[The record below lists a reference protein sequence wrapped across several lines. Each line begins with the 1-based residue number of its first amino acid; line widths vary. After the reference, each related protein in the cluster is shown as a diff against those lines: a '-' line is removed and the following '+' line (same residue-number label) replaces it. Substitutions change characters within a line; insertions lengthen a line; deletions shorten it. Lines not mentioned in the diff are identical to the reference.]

1 MPASTSVPARSR
13 PFGERLAPAARLL
26 VCATVPWFLCVWL
39 GTSTAPVPAALPAVL
54 ILRDDVFAAPRLA
67 LERLVGVVVGVVLSV
82 LVLHWLP
89 SGSLSFLVLV
99 VCACAGMFLL
109 RHDGSPNQQVLVT
122 ALVIYATPVPGY
134 PLARLEE
141 SAVGIAVVVLLG
153 PLLWP
158 PDPYREAV
166 RGLEEYRTGL
176 GVLLERIAAR
186 AAAGRPTG
194 PAPADPFA
202 RWRRPYELSAA
213 LDRKTGRLLLLPPR
227 QAPAWAADT
236 LRPRLRLATRTA
248 PALLFLA
255 REMEIRSSSGDRE
268 RREADGKRPEAGG
281 ERREAAGKE
290 PEAGGERPGEA
301 SGERPEAGG
310 ERPEAGGAPSKP
322 SEAAP
327 GGADAAVRAMAPLVG
342 ATASA
347 LDAALRGEDCADR
360 LRLARELE
368 LRHRA
373 AHPGRRDAVLRAG
386 LHLTH
391 EALAEHLD
399 PGPG

>member
-1 MPASTSVPARSR
+1 MLGSTSVPARSR

-26 VCATVPWFLCVWL
+26 VCATVPWFVCVWL

-89 SGSLSFLVLV
+89 PGSLSFLVLV

-109 RHDGSPNQQVLVT
+109 RHDGSPNQQVLIT

-141 SAVGIAVVVLLG
+141 TAVGIAVVVLLG

-158 PDPYREAV
+158 PDPYREALS
-166 RGLEEYRTGL
+166 GLEEYRTGL
-176 GVLLERIAAR
+176 GALLERIAAR

-202 RWRRPYELSAA
+202 RWRRPYEMSAA
-213 LDRKTGRLLLLPPR
+213 LDRRTGRLLLLPPR
-227 QAPAWAADT
+227 QAPTGAADT
-236 LRPRLRLATRTA
+236 LRPRLRLAARTA

-255 REMEIRSSSGDRE
+255 REMEIRSS
-268 RREADGKRPEAGG
+268 AVDGGGPEAGG
-281 ERREAAGKE
+281 
-290 PEAGGERPGEA
+290 GG
-301 SGERPEAGG
+301 
-310 ERPEAGGAPSKP
+310 PSDT
-322 SEAAP
+322 AP
-327 GGADAAVRAMAPLVG
+327 GGADGAVRAMAPLVG

-347 LDAALRGEDCADR
+347 LDAALRGEDCTDR

-399 PGPG
+399 PAPG

>member
-1 MPASTSVPARSR
+1 MLGSTSVPARRR

-26 VCATVPWFLCVWL
+26 VCATVPWFVCLWL

-54 ILRDDVFAAPRLA
+54 ILRDDVFTAPRLA
-67 LERLVGVVVGVVLSV
+67 LERLVGVVVGVAVSV

-166 RGLEEYRTGL
+166 TGLEEYRTGL
-176 GVLLERIAAR
+176 GALLERIAAR

-194 PAPADPFA
+194 PAPADRFA

-213 LDRKTGRLLLLPPR
+213 LDRRTGRLLLLPPR
-227 QAPAWAADT
+227 QAPAGAADT
-236 LRPRLRLATRTA
+236 LRPRLRLAARTA

-255 REMEIRSSSGDRE
+255 REMEIRSS
-268 RREADGKRPEAGG
+268 P
-281 ERREAAGKE
+281 
-290 PEAGGERPGEA
+290 
-301 SGERPEAGG
+301 
-310 ERPEAGGAPSKP
+310 
-322 SEAAP
+322 
-327 GGADAAVRAMAPLVG
+327 ADAAVRAMAPLVG

-347 LDAALRGEDCADR
+347 LDAALRGEDCVER
-360 LRLARELE
+360 LRRARELE

-391 EALAEHLD
+391 EALAEHLAPA
-399 PGPG
+399 PG

>member
-1 MPASTSVPARSR
+1 MLGSTSVPARTR

-26 VCATVPWFLCVWL
+26 VCATVPWFVCVWL

-82 LVLHWLP
+82 LVLRWLP

-99 VCACAGMFLL
+99 VCACAAMFLL
-109 RHDGSPNQQVLVT
+109 SHEGSPNQQVMVT

-166 RGLEEYRTGL
+166 NGLEEYRTGL
-176 GVLLERIAAR
+176 GALLERIAAR
-186 AAAGRPTG
+186 AGAGRPTG
-194 PAPADPFA
+194 PAPADRFA

-213 LDRKTGRLLLLPPR
+213 LDRRTGRLLLLPPR
-227 QAPAWAADT
+227 RAPAGAADT
-236 LRPRLRLATRTA
+236 LRPRLRLAARTA

-255 REMEIRSSSGDRE
+255 RELEVRSSSP
-268 RREADGKRPEAGG
+268 DG
-281 ERREAAGKE
+281 E
-290 PEAGGERPGEA
+290 PT
-301 SGERPEAGG
+301 
-310 ERPEAGGAPSKP
+310 
-322 SEAAP
+322 EAAP
-327 GGADAAVRAMAPLVG
+327 GGGADGAVRAMAPLVG

-347 LDAALRGEDCADR
+347 LDAALRGEDCTDR

-399 PGPG
+399 PAPG

>member
-1 MPASTSVPARSR
+1 MLASTSVAALSR
-13 PFGERLAPAARLL
+13 PFGEHLAPAARLL
-26 VCATVPWFLCVWL
+26 VCATVPWFVCVWL

-89 SGSLSFLVLV
+89 TGSLSFLVLV
-99 VCACAGMFLL
+99 VCACAGMYLL
-109 RHDGSPNQQVLVT
+109 SHNGSPNQQVLVT

-141 SAVGIAVVVLLG
+141 SAVGIAVVALLG

-158 PDPYREAV
+158 PDPYREAAS
-166 RGLEEYRTGL
+166 GLEEYRTGL
-176 GVLLERIAAR
+176 GVLLERVAAR
-186 AAAGRPTG
+186 AAAGRPAG

-213 LDRKTGRLLLLPPR
+213 LDRRTERLLLLPPR
-227 QAPAWAADT
+227 RAPAGAADT
-236 LRPRLRLATRTA
+236 LRPRLRLAARTA
-248 PALLFLA
+248 PALLFLL
-255 REMEIRSSSGDRE
+255 RELEIRSSS
-268 RREADGKRPEAGG
+268 ADG
-281 ERREAAGKE
+281 ERREAGE
-290 PEAGGERPGEA
+290 EPPEAAR
-301 SGERPEAGG
+301 
-310 ERPEAGGAPSKP
+310 
-322 SEAAP
+322 
-327 GGADAAVRAMAPLVG
+327 GGADEALRAMAPLIG

-347 LDAALRGEDCADR
+347 LDAALRGEDCAQR
-360 LRLARELE
+360 LRLARGLE

-399 PGPG
+399 PGAG

>member
-1 MPASTSVPARSR
+1 MLGSTSVAALRR

-26 VCATVPWFLCVWL
+26 VCATVPWFVCVWL

-67 LERLVGVVVGVVLSV
+67 LERLAGVVAGVVLSI

-89 SGSLSFLVLV
+89 TGSLSFLVLV
-99 VCACAGMFLL
+99 VCACAGMYLMS
-109 RHDGSPNQQVLVT
+109 HDGSPNQQVLIT

-141 SAVGIAVVVLLG
+141 SAVGIAVVALLG

-158 PDPYREAV
+158 PDPYREAAS
-166 RGLEEYRTGL
+166 GLEEYRAGL
-176 GVLLERIAAR
+176 GALLERVAAR

-213 LDRKTGRLLLLPPR
+213 LDRRTERLLLLPPR
-227 QAPAWAADT
+227 RAPAGAADT
-236 LRPRLRLATRTA
+236 LRPRLRLAARTA
-248 PALLFLA
+248 PALLFLT
-255 REMEIRSSSGDRE
+255 RELEIRSSAAWE
-268 RREADGKRPEAGG
+268 RGQ
-281 ERREAAGKE
+281 AAGE
-290 PEAGGERPGEA
+290 PAG
-301 SGERPEAGG
+301 
-310 ERPEAGGAPSKP
+310 
-322 SEAAP
+322 AAP
-327 GGADAAVRAMAPLVG
+327 GPADEAVHAMAPLVG

-347 LDAALRGEDCADR
+347 LDAALRGEDCAER

-368 LRHRA
+368 LRHLA
-373 AHPGRRDAVLRAG
+373 AHPGPRDAVLRAG

-391 EALAEHLD
+391 EALAEHL
-399 PGPG
+399 GPAGR

>member
-1 MPASTSVPARSR
+1 MLGSTSAAALSR

-26 VCATVPWFLCVWL
+26 VCATVPWFVCVWL

-67 LERLVGVVVGVVLSV
+67 LERLAGVVAGVVLSV

-89 SGSLSFLVLV
+89 AGSLSFLVLV
-99 VCACAGMFLL
+99 VCACAGMYLL
-109 RHDGSPNQQVLVT
+109 SHNGSPNQQVLIT

-141 SAVGIAVVVLLG
+141 TAVGIAVVVLLG
-153 PLLWP
+153 PLLCP
-158 PDPYREAV
+158 PDPYREAAS
-166 RGLEEYRTGL
+166 GLEEYRTGL
-176 GVLLERIAAR
+176 GALLERVAAR

-213 LDRKTGRLLLLPPR
+213 LDRRTERLLLLPPR
-227 QAPAWAADT
+227 RAPAGAADT
-236 LRPRLRLATRTA
+236 LRPRLRLAARTA

-255 REMEIRSSSGDRE
+255 RELEIRSSS
-268 RREADGKRPEAGG
+268 ADGERVAGGG
-281 ERREAAGKE
+281 ER
-290 PEAGGERPGEA
+290 
-301 SGERPEAGG
+301 
-310 ERPEAGGAPSKP
+310 GGAGEEQPG
-322 SEAAP
+322 AAP
-327 GGADAAVRAMAPLVG
+327 GGADEALRAMAPLIG

-347 LDAALRGEDCADR
+347 LDAALRGEDCAQR
-360 LRLARELE
+360 LRLARALE

-399 PGPG
+399 PAAR

>member
-1 MPASTSVPARSR
+1 MLGSTSVPARRR

-26 VCATVPWFLCVWL
+26 VCATVPWFVCVWL

-54 ILRDDVFAAPRLA
+54 ILRDDVFAAPRPA

-89 SGSLSFLVLV
+89 PGSLSFLVLV

-141 SAVGIAVVVLLG
+141 TAVGIAVVVLLG

-166 RGLEEYRTGL
+166 SGLEEYRNGL
-176 GVLLERIAAR
+176 GALLERIAAR

-227 QAPAWAADT
+227 QAPAGAADT
-236 LRPRLRLATRTA
+236 LRPRLRLAARTA
-248 PALLFLA
+248 PALLFLT
-255 REMEIRSSSGDRE
+255 RELEIRSSA
-268 RREADGKRPEAGG
+268 ADGGRQVAGG
-281 ERREAAGKE
+281 ERAG
-290 PEAGGERPGEA
+290 A
-301 SGERPEAGG
+301 SGSQAV
-310 ERPEAGGAPSKP
+310 
-322 SEAAP
+322 P
-327 GGADAAVRAMAPLVG
+327 GGADGAVRAMAPLVG

-347 LDAALRGEDCADR
+347 LDAALRGEDCTDR

-386 LHLTH
+386 LHLIH

-399 PGPG
+399 PAPG

>member
-1 MPASTSVPARSR
+1 MLGSTSAAALSR

-26 VCATVPWFLCVWL
+26 VCATVPWFVCVWL

-67 LERLVGVVVGVVLSV
+67 LERLAGVVAGVVLSV

-89 SGSLSFLVLV
+89 TGSLSFLVLV
-99 VCACAGMFLL
+99 VCACAGMYLMS
-109 RHDGSPNQQVLVT
+109 HNGSPNQQVLIT

-141 SAVGIAVVVLLG
+141 TAVGIAVVVLLG

-158 PDPYREAV
+158 PDPYREAAS
-166 RGLEEYRTGL
+166 GLEEYRTGL
-176 GVLLERIAAR
+176 GALLERVAAR

-213 LDRKTGRLLLLPPR
+213 LDRRTERLLLLPPR
-227 QAPAWAADT
+227 RAPAGAADT
-236 LRPRLRLATRTA
+236 LRPRLRLAARTA

-255 REMEIRSSSGDRE
+255 RELEIRSSSAGGELGGAGEE
-268 RREADGKRPEAGG
+268 RGGAGG
-281 ERREAAGKE
+281 ERAR
-290 PEAGGERPGEA
+290 PGGERGKAREEQP
-301 SGERPEAGG
+301 
-310 ERPEAGGAPSKP
+310 
-322 SEAAP
+322 EAAP
-327 GGADAAVRAMAPLVG
+327 GGADEALRAMAPLIG

-347 LDAALRGEDCADR
+347 LDAALRGDPPRSGLAVRDR
-360 LRLARELE
+360 VHRRPLAGRGPVP
-368 LRHRA
+368 RA
-373 AHPGRRDAVLRAG
+373 GGRRG
-386 LHLTH
+386 
-391 EALAEHLD
+391 
-399 PGPG
+399 

>member
-1 MPASTSVPARSR
+1 MLGSTSVPARSR

-186 AAAGRPTG
+186 AAVGRPTG
-194 PAPADPFA
+194 PAPADRFA

-213 LDRKTGRLLLLPPR
+213 LDRRTGRLLLLPPR
-227 QAPAWAADT
+227 QAPAGAADT
-236 LRPRLRLATRTA
+236 LRPRLRLAARTA

-255 REMEIRSSSGDRE
+255 REMEIRSSSSADEE
-268 RREADGKRPEAGG
+268 RTEADG
-281 ERREAAGKE
+281 ERTE
-290 PEAGGERPGEA
+290 
-301 SGERPEAGG
+301 S
-310 ERPEAGGAPSKP
+310 
-322 SEAAP
+322 
-327 GGADAAVRAMAPLVG
+327 DAAVRAMAPLVG

-399 PGPG
+399 PAPG

>member
-1 MPASTSVPARSR
+1 MLGSTSVPARSR

-26 VCATVPWFLCVWL
+26 VCATVPWFVCVWL

-67 LERLVGVVVGVVLSV
+67 LERLVGVVAGVVLSV

-89 SGSLSFLVLV
+89 PGSLSFLVLV

-109 RHDGSPNQQVLVT
+109 RHDGSPNQQVLIT

-141 SAVGIAVVVLLG
+141 TAVGIAVVVLLG

-158 PDPYREAV
+158 PDPYREALS
-166 RGLEEYRTGL
+166 GLEEYRIGL
-176 GVLLERIAAR
+176 GALLERIAAR

-213 LDRKTGRLLLLPPR
+213 LDRRSGRLLLLPPR
-227 QAPAWAADT
+227 QAPAGAADT
-236 LRPRLRLATRTA
+236 LRPRLRLAARTA

-255 REMEIRSSSGDRE
+255 RELEIRSSAVD
-268 RREADGKRPEAGG
+268 AGG
-281 ERREAAGKE
+281 
-290 PEAGGERPGEA
+290 PD
-301 SGERPEAGG
+301 
-310 ERPEAGGAPSKP
+310 
-322 SEAAP
+322 P
-327 GGADAAVRAMAPLVG
+327 GGAVRAMAPLVG

-347 LDAALRGEDCADR
+347 LDAALRGEDCTDR

-399 PGPG
+399 PAPG

>member
-1 MPASTSVPARSR
+1 MLGSTSVAALRR

-26 VCATVPWFLCVWL
+26 VCATVPWFVCVWL

-67 LERLVGVVVGVVLSV
+67 LERLAGVVAGVVLSV

-89 SGSLSFLVLV
+89 TGSLSFLVLV
-99 VCACAGMFLL
+99 VCACAGMYLMG
-109 RHDGSPNQQVLVT
+109 HNGSPNQQVMVT

-141 SAVGIAVVVLLG
+141 SAVGIAVVALLG

-158 PDPYREAV
+158 PDPYQEAAS
-166 RGLEEYRTGL
+166 GLEEYRAGL
-176 GVLLERIAAR
+176 GTLLGRVAAR

-213 LDRKTGRLLLLPPR
+213 LDRRTERLLLLPPR
-227 QAPAWAADT
+227 RAPAWAADT
-236 LRPRLRLATRTA
+236 LRPRLRLAARTA
-248 PALLFLA
+248 PALLFLTRA
-255 REMEIRSSSGDRE
+255 LEIRS
-268 RREADGKRPEAGG
+268 A
-281 ERREAAGKE
+281 AAGE
-290 PEAGGERPGEA
+290 PAG
-301 SGERPEAGG
+301 
-310 ERPEAGGAPSKP
+310 
-322 SEAAP
+322 AAP
-327 GGADAAVRAMAPLVG
+327 GAADGAVRAMAPLVG

-347 LDAALRGEDCADR
+347 LDAALRGEDCAER

-399 PGPG
+399 PAGR

>member
-1 MPASTSVPARSR
+1 MLGSTSAPARSR

-26 VCATVPWFLCVWL
+26 VCATVPWFVCVWL

-67 LERLVGVVVGVVLSV
+67 LERLVGVVAGVVLSV

-89 SGSLSFLVLV
+89 PGSLSFLVLV

-109 RHDGSPNQQVLVT
+109 RHDGSPNQQVLIT

-141 SAVGIAVVVLLG
+141 TAVGIAVVVLLG

-158 PDPYREAV
+158 PDPYREALG
-166 RGLEEYRTGL
+166 GLEEYRTGL
-176 GVLLERIAAR
+176 GALLERIAAR
-186 AAAGRPTG
+186 TAAGRPTG

-213 LDRKTGRLLLLPPR
+213 LDRRSGRLLLLPPR
-227 QAPAWAADT
+227 QEPAGAADT
-236 LRPRLRLATRTA
+236 LRPRLRLAARTA

-255 REMEIRSSSGDRE
+255 RELEIRSSAVD
-268 RREADGKRPEAGG
+268 AGG
-281 ERREAAGKE
+281 
-290 PEAGGERPGEA
+290 PD
-301 SGERPEAGG
+301 
-310 ERPEAGGAPSKP
+310 
-322 SEAAP
+322 P
-327 GGADAAVRAMAPLVG
+327 GGAVRAMAPLVG

-347 LDAALRGEDCADR
+347 LDAALRGEDCTDR

-391 EALAEHLD
+391 EALVEHLD
-399 PGPG
+399 PAPG